1 VSFLEW
7 YILKISILMQSLKS
21 NYYRNVDTFGNVLK
35 IKVSRNSVD
44 WVIFSD
50 LIDVPDNEVQELL
63 DFCDE
68 VEIID

>member
-1 VSFLEW
+1 
-7 YILKISILMQSLKS
+7 MQSLKS